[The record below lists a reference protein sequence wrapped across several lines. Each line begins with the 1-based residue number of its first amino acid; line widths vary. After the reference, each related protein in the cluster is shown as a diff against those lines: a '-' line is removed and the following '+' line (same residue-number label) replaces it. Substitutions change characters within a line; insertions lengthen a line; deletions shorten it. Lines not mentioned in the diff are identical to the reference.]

1 MHFSAI
7 LVLSPPEHFSRCLE
21 ALAVLPGV
29 EIHHTDQ
36 ESGRAI
42 VVQESETLQGQ
53 EESLRRIQCLPAVT
67 REIPAGARH
76 NCTICHVLQTGAP
89 PLVKNR
95 FADGRT
101 NTTQ

>member
-53 EESLRRIQCLPAVT
+53 EESLRRIQRLPAVMMA
-67 REIPAGARH
+67 ELVYHYPG
-76 NCTICHVLQTGAP
+76 TGEAEP
-89 PLVKNR
+89 PEGQER
-95 FADGRT
+95 
-101 NTTQ
+101 